1 METNILKSAIRHSRF
16 NHKCDRVSACL
27 HTGAVIIEKRKF
39 PEVTKTDEDF
49 DSEEIDN
56 GEDPD
61 DLERFV
67 ESQNDTTKQ
76 MFKDFCEALD
86 FPTFTELLMNKSV
99 PSSVVRVIASSTVP
113 ALGRKLKTIF
123 PDDPNIVVREDIV
136 TFIEDLRKYGT
147 TSVKKERLFCVGHQG
162 SGKTSLIHSLRK
174 VFNVIEI
181 VEINII
187 LTFIERRNH
196 FSQNSTQN

>member
-1 METNILKSAIRHSRF
+1 MELF
-16 NHKCDRVSACL
+16 
-27 HTGAVIIEKRKF
+27 KRKICQF
-39 PEVTKTDEDF
+39 SRNICKRTRNLYGTKE
-49 DSEEIDN
+49 
-56 GEDPD
+56 
-61 DLERFV
+61 
-67 ESQNDTTKQ
+67 
-76 MFKDFCEALD
+76 MFSDFCAALD
-86 FPTFTELLMNKSV
+86 FPNFTELLRNKSV

-174 VFNVIEI
+174 VFIVIAI

-187 LTFIERRNH
+187 LKSIERRNH
-196 FSQNSTQN
+196 FSQNSTLN

>member
-1 METNILKSAIRHSRF
+1 METKILKSAIRHSSL
-16 NHKCDRVSACL
+16 NQKCDRVTPCP
-27 HTGAVIIEKRKF
+27 HTGKVILEKRKF
-39 PEVTKTDEDF
+39 SQMNQIDEDF
-49 DSEEIDN
+49 YSKEIDN
-56 GEDPD
+56 DKNPD
-61 DLERFV
+61 DLESFV
-67 ESQNDTTKQ
+67 ENQNDITKE
-76 MFKDFCEALD
+76 MFSDFCAALD
-86 FPTFTELLMNKSV
+86 FPNFTELLRNKSV

-123 PDDPNIVVREDIV
+123 PDDPNIVSSEDIV

-181 VEINII
+181 VEMNII
-187 LTFIERRNH
+187 LTFIERRSH
-196 FSQNSTQN
+196 FSQNSTPN